1 MAHQALYR
9 EWRPKVFDE
18 VVEQKH
24 AVYALRQAVI
34 SGQIGHAY
42 LFSGTRGTGKTTLAK
57 IFARAINC
65 LDPHDGNPCNQCT
78 ICRGML
84 DGSLLD
90 IVEMD
95 AASNNSVDNIRRIC
109 DEVVFMPSQARYKVY
124 IIDEVHMLS
133 TGAFNALLKTLEEPP
148 AHAVFILATTEPHR
162 IPATI
167 LSRCQ
172 RYEFRRIP
180 VTGLVGRLAE
190 IAASDGI
197 DISEDAL
204 QAIASLADGAMRDA
218 ISLLDQAKASFP
230 ARIERDDVLGLAGV
244 VQDEF
249 MQRMAE
255 ALINGDAPA
264 LLELVDQLVMAGR
277 DMARFVTDLAQH
289 LRNILV
295 CQVSANPHLLVRA
308 ASDTLAGMRQ
318 LAGQI
323 SSEQVI
329 ELIKGLSALLSDLR
343 WAADARTAL
352 EIGLIRLMA
361 GRTEI
366 QAGDRSKIAPKPDG
380 SVFHASAVI
389 ETKVFRADD
398 KTAPV
403 KVATKHS
410 PAVTPVETDG
420 DPGPL
425 PPPAD
430 DDLPADDITPVSSPE
445 SLALTSS
452 DPEVSLSETSD
463 EPKADSEPVL
473 QSAEPS
479 AAVPDVAKSW
489 PAILDHLLNE
499 GHMTLY
505 LFCRPIRP
513 QIIGN
518 KLQLHFAP
526 TDHVNF
532 QEVSQAGNIKILRA
546 AATRLAGHDVAVQTI
561 LDSSQ
566 NNTVKAATAEPAP
579 ENWIDK
585 MKKTADT
592 LGIPLKVEE

>member
-24 AVYALRQAVI
+24 AVYALRQSVI

-65 LDPHDGNPCNQCT
+65 LDPRDGNPCNQCA

-109 DEVVFMPSQARYKVY
+109 DEVVFMPSQAKFKVY

-180 VTGLVGRLAE
+180 VAGLIGRLAE
-190 IAASDGI
+190 IAAADGI
-197 DISEDAL
+197 DISSDAL

-230 ARIERDDVLGLAGV
+230 GRIERDDVLGLAGI

-249 MQRMAE
+249 MQQMAE
-255 ALINGDAPA
+255 ALVRGEAAA
-264 LLELVDQLVMAGR
+264 LLELIDQLVMAGR
-277 DMARFVTDLAQH
+277 DLARFVTDLAQH
-289 LRNILV
+289 LRNILI

-308 ASDTLAGMRQ
+308 ASDTLSGMQQ
-318 LAGQI
+318 LASQV
-323 SSEQVI
+323 SSDQLI
-329 ELIKGLSALLSDLR
+329 DLIKGLSALLTDLR

-361 GRTEI
+361 ARSEI
-366 QAGDRSKIAPKPDG
+366 VVREKPIVSIAPKPE
-380 SVFHASAVI
+380 V
-389 ETKVFRADD
+389 K
-398 KTAPV
+398 APV
-403 KVATKHS
+403 I
-410 PAVTPVETDG
+410 PAKTEQLPKVTPAAVDS
-420 DPGPL
+420 DPGPV
-425 PPPAD
+425 PPPAAEEQTETLSLAEATD
-430 DDLPADDITPVSSPE
+430 EEFPEVEPPSPE
-445 SLALTSS
+445 MPAAEQVS
-452 DPEVSLSETSD
+452 DNCELSPKLWSD
-463 EPKADSEPVL
+463 
-473 QSAEPS
+473 
-479 AAVPDVAKSW
+479 
-489 PAILDHLLNE
+489 ILDHLLNE
-499 GHMTLY
+499 GYMTLY
-505 LFCRPIRP
+505 LFCRPVRP
-513 QIIGN
+513 QITG
-518 KLQLHFAP
+518 KHLQLHFSAA
-526 TDHVNF
+526 DSLNF
-532 QEVSQAGNIKILRA
+532 QEVSTAANIKIIKSA
-546 AATRLAGHDVAVQTI
+546 AARLIGSDITIQAI
-561 LDSSQ
+561 LDGQ
-566 NNTVKAATAEPAP
+566 QQAAGKSDAQVVTTDS
-579 ENWIDK
+579 WIDK

-592 LGIPLKVEE
+592 LGIPMKVEE

>member
-18 VVEQKH
+18 VVEQRH
-24 AVYALRQAVI
+24 AVYALRQSVI

-65 LDPHDGNPCNQCT
+65 LEPRDGNPCNQCA

-109 DEVVFMPSQARYKVY
+109 DEVVFMPSQAKFKVY

-180 VTGLVGRLAE
+180 VSGLIGRLAE
-190 IAASDGI
+190 IAAADGI
-197 DISEDAL
+197 DISDDAL

-230 ARIERDDVLGLAGV
+230 GRIERDDVLGLAGI

-249 MQRMAE
+249 MQQMAE
-255 ALINGDAPA
+255 ALVRGEAAA
-264 LLELVDQLVMAGR
+264 LLELIDQLVMAGR
-277 DMARFVTDLAQH
+277 DLARFVTDLAQH
-289 LRNILV
+289 LRNILI

-308 ASDTLAGMRQ
+308 ASDTLTGMQQ
-318 LAGQI
+318 LA
-323 SSEQVI
+323 SQVTSDQLI
-329 ELIKGLSALLSDLR
+329 DLIKGLSALLTDLR

-361 GRTEI
+361 ARSEI
-366 QAGDRSKIAPKPDG
+366 LAKEKPAVNAAPK
-380 SVFHASAVI
+380 SEVKASNP
-389 ETKVFRADD
+389 
-398 KTAPV
+398 PV
-403 KVATKHS
+403 KTEQQPIVAQ
-410 PAVTPVETDG
+410 AVVIS
-420 DPGPL
+420 DPGPF

-430 DDLPADDITPVSSPE
+430 DELAGLNPPVEEADVQNTEESVALESTEVVQEIPEQATSASATDISG
-445 SLALTSS
+445 LAPKLWS
-452 DPEVSLSETSD
+452 D
-463 EPKADSEPVL
+463 
-473 QSAEPS
+473 
-479 AAVPDVAKSW
+479 
-489 PAILDHLLNE
+489 ILDHLLNE

-505 LFCRPIRP
+505 LFCRPVQL
-513 QIIGN
+513 QIAG
-518 KLQLHFAP
+518 KQLRLHFAAG
-526 TDHVNF
+526 DSLNF
-532 QEVSQAGNIKILRA
+532 QEVSTPANIKILKA
-546 AATRLAGHDVAVQTI
+546 AASRLIGSDITIQAI
-561 LDSSQ
+561 LDGNQQAAGKLSSQ
-566 NNTVKAATAEPAP
+566 DVKTDS
-579 ENWIDK
+579 WIDK

-592 LGIPLKVEE
+592 LGIPMKVEE